1 MPVVTLPK
9 LRLVGFDVIDP
20 GETAVPDKGTVKVGL
35 VAFEEIVTV
44 PLGLPVVWGAK
55 VTVNVFVC
63 DAFRVSGVVMP
74 LSWNPVP
81 LIEACEIT
89 TLVPPVFVS
98 VTV

>member
-1 MPVVTLPK
+1 MTLPK
-9 LRLVGFDVIDP
+9 LRLVGFAVNVP
-20 GETAVPDKGTVKVGL
+20 GETAVPDNGTVKVGFE
-35 VAFEEIVTV
+35 AFEVIVTV

-55 VTVNVFVC
+55 VTVNVLVC
-63 DAFRVSGVVMP
+63 EAPSVTGTVMP